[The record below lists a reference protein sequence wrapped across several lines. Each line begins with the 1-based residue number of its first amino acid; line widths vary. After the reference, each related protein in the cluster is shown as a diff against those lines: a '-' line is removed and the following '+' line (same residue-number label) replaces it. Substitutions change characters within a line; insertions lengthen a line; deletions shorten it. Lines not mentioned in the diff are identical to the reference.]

1 MNINLLKK
9 LKERKTTRSKIC
21 SECKEETDNNYQ
33 SANGDI
39 ICPRCYVEIMSS
51 VTEQD

>member
-1 MNINLLKK
+1 MNTNLLRK
-9 LKERKTTRSKIC
+9 LRDRQVKRQRTC
-21 SECKEETDNNYQ
+21 SECHEDVDNAYQ